1 MPDRR
6 DLESATVMSFHR
18 TLCICV
24 ALVAAVPAVSRG
36 QAKLEEQKP
45 EKLNRNEMAQFK
57 ALTGL
62 VDAVAAGKEP
72 APADVKVTVQ
82 NHFIRSATNIF
93 VPYVLE
99 IGGGKFTSFPVALY
113 VRAIPKGNPAA
124 APVFSD
130 IFFATANS
138 FVSTGQD
145 TVQLTRAMEL
155 PPGDID
161 VTFALSEAPPRN
173 NKTPAKRVVHTQ
185 TISVPDLSSE
195 LTTSSII
202 LAKSLEDAPQQL
214 TPRQQMEQPF
224 TLGGQRITPTFT
236 PAFSKASELLFVFLV
251 YNVGATAEG
260 KPDVEV
266 GYTVSRGNEDK
277 PFAKMPNTS
286 FNASTLPAE
295 FSLTAGHQVMVA
307 QGVPLASFAPGEYRL
322 GMTITDKTKNQ
333 TINRT
338 VPFTVNP

>member
-1 MPDRR
+1 
-6 DLESATVMSFHR
+6 MSFHHA
-18 TLCICV
+18 LYIAV
-24 ALVAAVPAVSRG
+24 ALVAAAPAASHG
-36 QAKLEEQKP
+36 QAKLEEQKT
-45 EKLNRNEMAQFK
+45 EKLNKNEMAQFK

-82 NHFIRSATNIF
+82 NHFVRSATNIF

-113 VRAIPKGNPAA
+113 VRAVSKANPA

-130 IFFATANS
+130 IYFANANS
-138 FVSTGQD
+138 FISTGQD

-161 VTFALSEAPPRN
+161 VTFALSETPPRN
-173 NKTPAKRVVHTQ
+173 NRAPAKRVVHTQ
-185 TISVPDLSSE
+185 TISVPDLSTE

-202 LAKSLEDAPQQL
+202 LAKALEDSPQQL

-224 TLGGQRITPTFT
+224 TIGGQRITPTFT
-236 PAFSKASELLFVFLV
+236 PTFSKAGELLFVFLV

-266 GYTVSRGNEDK
+266 GYTVSRAKEDK

-295 FSLTAGHQVMVA
+295 FSLAAGHQVMVA

-338 VPFTVNP
+338 IPFTVNP